1 MPSSAWKS
9 ASSGSSSRNY
19 PATQA
24 VLGCVR
30 MLAAAWIACAASG
43 LAFAQ
48 DASRPEGPPL
58 AVTWQAPAPL
68 KRLYEEFLK
77 PPTPEA
83 GERRA
88 ASLRPWVREVRKKV
102 PEIAASQ
109 GYFSATVEV
118 EFDSN
123 AREHATVTVTPGPIT
138 TVEAVDL
145 EFAGDLAGDGAERE
159 ERRAELKR
167 KWAMQ
172 PGAPFKSADWETAK
186 TRIVDDLTELDYA
199 AGSLKASEATVDAEA
214 SRARLKVVLDS
225 GPRFTMGDVQIYGLK
240 RYSEAV
246 VRRVVDL
253 HRGDRF
259 SMDTLG
265 ELQRRLQTGPWFSTV
280 LVDVRRDPQ
289 QPDDVPVQVTVTER
303 RAKDVGLSVGY
314 GTDDGARAEAA
325 YRDRDLFDRGYDLQS
340 SIRAAQYRQIGYADV
355 YMAPGL
361 MPFRGKSIPFRDSV
375 GVLVEHSTIEKLA
388 ISRFAVA
395 GYRHFT
401 PEKLETRVGLSYQ
414 IERDYPEGAQPVIT
428 RALAPIA
435 AFTLRRVDNLYDPR
449 RGGVLNVQFAAGTK
463 SLLSTQDFFKTYAQ
477 YQHWIPAGADNQI
490 LLRGEIGRTYAPSRE
505 GIPEDFLFRAGGSRS
520 NRGYAFQS
528 LGVTKGDATVG
539 GRYMLTASAEFV
551 HWLNERWGA
560 AVFTDIGDATDS
572 PKDWKGN
579 PSYGVGARF
588 RTPAGPLALDL
599 AYAQDPRK
607 FRLSFSV
614 NIAF

>member
-1 MPSSAWKS
+1 MA
-9 ASSGSSSRNY
+9 
-19 PATQA
+19 
-24 VLGCVR
+24 
-30 MLAAAWIACAASG
+30 LAQEPG
-43 LAFAQ
+43 
-48 DASRPEGPPL
+48 RPEGPPL
-58 AVTWQAPAPL
+58 SVTWQAPAPL

-88 ASLRPWVREVRKKV
+88 ASLRPWVRDVRKKA
-102 PEIAASQ
+102 PEIAAAE
-109 GYFSATVEV
+109 GYFSASVEV

-138 TVEAVDL
+138 TVEAVEV
-145 EFAGDLAGDGAERE
+145 EFTGDLAGEGNERE
-159 ERRAELKR
+159 KRRAALRR

-172 PGAPFKSADWETAK
+172 PGAAFKSADWEKAK

-199 AGSLKASEATVDAEA
+199 AGSLSASEATVDAET
-214 SRARLKVVLDS
+214 SHARLKVVLDS
-225 GPRFTMGDVQIYGLK
+225 GPRFTLGDVQIYGLS

-246 VRRVVDL
+246 VRRVVDV

-280 LVDVRRDPQ
+280 LVDVRRDPGH
-289 QPDDVPVQVTVTER
+289 PDDVPVQVTVTER
-303 RAKDVGLSVGY
+303 RTKEVGLSVGY

-325 YRDRDLFDRGYDLQS
+325 YRDRDFLDRGYDLQS
-340 SIRAAQYRQIGYADV
+340 SIRAAQKRQIGYADV

-361 MPFRGKSIPFRDSV
+361 FPFRGKSVPFRDSV
-375 GVLVEHSTIEKLA
+375 GVLVEHSTLEKLA
-388 ISRFAVA
+388 LSRFAVA

-401 PEKLETRVGLSYQ
+401 PEKLETRIGLSYQ
-414 IERDYPEGAQPVIT
+414 IERDYPEGADPVIT
-428 RALAPIA
+428 RALAPIL
-435 AFTLRRVDNLYDPR
+435 AFTLRRVDSLYDPH
-449 RGGVLNVQFAAGTK
+449 RGGVLNVQFAAGAK
-463 SLLSTQDFFKTYAQ
+463 SALSTQDFFKTYAQ
-477 YQHWIPAGADNQI
+477 YQHWIPAGSDNQV

-505 GIPEDFLFRAGGSRS
+505 GIPEDFLYRAGGSRS

-528 LGVTKGDATVG
+528 LGVTKGDAIVG
-539 GRYMLTASAEFV
+539 GRYLLTASAEFV
-551 HWLNERWGA
+551 HWLDDRWGA
-560 AVFTDIGDATDS
+560 AVFTDVGDAADS
-572 PKDWKGN
+572 PKDWNGN
-579 PSYGVGARF
+579 PSYGAGARF

-599 AYAQDPRK
+599 AYAADPRK